1 MLTFLCL
8 QNIDNTYLTI
18 VDLQTKVQGLDEQI
32 NTTKQIYNAVRS
44 FDVEFLTLIEDPSSW
59 CDCEF
64 RDCQIR
70 YSTWSIDSVF
80 SR

>member
-1 MLTFLCL
+1 
-8 QNIDNTYLTI
+8 

-64 RDCQIR
+64 RDCQI
-70 YSTWSIDSVF
+70 SSD
-80 SR
+80 